1 MRRYVLTFVALIA
14 LTGLTFGL
22 SFLHMGPWNTVL
34 SMLIGAI
41 KSALVVFWFMHML
54 EHRNSS
60 RIVFAVAVGLAMCL
74 VGFTLLDVHTRRP
87 GSEPSGTDVAA
98 VQP

>member
-1 MRRYVLTFVALIA
+1 MTRYVLTFAALLA
-14 LTGLTFGL
+14 LTALTFGL
-22 SFLHMGPWNTVL
+22 SFVHMGPWNAVL
-34 SMLIGAI
+34 AMLIGAV
-41 KSALVVFWFMHML
+41 KSALVVFWFMHLL

-60 RIVFAVAVGLAMCL
+60 RVAFALAVGLAMCL
-74 VGFTLLDVHTRRP
+74 VGFVLLDVHTRRP